1 MPFFSITI
9 PVYNVEKYIHQCLDS
24 VMEQTFKDFEVI
36 ILDDGSTDN
45 SGNICD
51 EYAHK
56 DSRVKVIHDKNMG
69 LLMARRRALQY
80 VKGEY
85 VLFLDSDDY
94 WEKDLLENIY
104 NIFSE
109 NKIDMV
115 FFRYKAVNAEGKEL
129 YQQKKLLKDKELIC
143 DAGKFICY
151 KIATSFEYNTMWL
164 KCIKKDKIDIRAD
177 YSDVKDVS
185 MGEDAL
191 QSIKIAPNIGNM
203 VYLDRPLYNYRVNIS
218 SISTKITEKHLQD
231 YLKVR
236 TAVDDAMSTYYK
248 KDSSEYIQKI
258 EYDIRGFVGLL
269 ADSAVSSL
277 VVQPKWEKI
286 KKEIITSELFWNISQ
301 YKKQLSIISKVY
313 IFVILKCKRVIW
325 KILGHVKKILKYIY
339 DRQNG

>member
-9 PVYNVEKYIHQCLDS
+9 PVYNVGKYIRQCLDS
-24 VMEQTFKDFEVI
+24 VIEQTFIDFEVI
-36 ILDDGSTDN
+36 ILDDGSTDD

-51 EYAHK
+51 EYAQK

-104 NIFSE
+104 NVLTE
-109 NKIDMV
+109 EKGDMV
-115 FFRYKAVNAEGKEL
+115 FFRYRAVDAEGKEL
-129 YQQKKLLKDKELIC
+129 YQQKKLLKDKELIR
-143 DAGKFICY
+143 DAGKFLCY
-151 KIATSFEYNTMWL
+151 KLATSFEYNSMVL
-164 KCIKKDKIDIRAD
+164 KAIKREKIDIEAD

-191 QSIKIAPNIGNM
+191 QSAMIVSNIENM
-203 VYLDRPLYNYRVNIS
+203 IYLDRPFYNYRVNIS

-236 TAVDDAMSTYYK
+236 TVIDDAMSSYYSRK
-248 KDSSEYIQKI
+248 SSEYLQKM

-269 ADSAVSSL
+269 ADMTIS
-277 VVQPKWEKI
+277 PKVTIAKWNII
-286 KKEIITSELFWNISQ
+286 KDEIISSILFKNILL
-301 YKKQLSIISKVY
+301 YKKQLNIMSKIY
-313 IFVILKCKRVIW
+313 LFAILNCKRWVW
-325 KILGHVKKILKYIY
+325 KFLAYIKKILKYLY
-339 DRQNG
+339 DRQEG